1 MKVLVVG
8 IGSMGLNHIKV
19 LTQLKKEG
27 LVTEVYAVDIDRQRL
42 EAVKGQGVDLTFTD
56 YHDAIKYKPDL
67 GIIAVPTTLHYS
79 VASELMNHM
88 DLLIEKP
95 ITERLNEA
103 LDLYRKSKTLGRKV
117 LVGHIE
123 RFNPVYKALIND
135 VNNERPIYVESMRVN
150 RLRGNPQS
158 YGNVLLDLG
167 IHDIDLVLDMVNE
180 DKVRVLSTVLRG
192 GSPVT
197 TAWALLSIGDTIYVL
212 HASWDYE
219 VRVRKIH
226 VTLRNRYYEADLLN
240 RVLIRD
246 GTRHVVEGGP
256 DQLRQELIHVL
267 NVLRGGVERPI
278 IDITDGIKA
287 LAVVNGILTNSPI
300 IDLGE
305 LLT

>member
-1 MKVLVVG
+1 
-8 IGSMGLNHIKV
+8 
-19 LTQLKKEG
+19 
-27 LVTEVYAVDIDRQRL
+27 
-42 EAVKGQGVDLTFTD
+42 
-56 YHDAIKYKPDL
+56 
-67 GIIAVPTTLHYS
+67 
-79 VASELMNHM
+79 MNHM

-95 ITERLNEA
+95 VTERLDEA
-103 LDLYRKSKTLGRKV
+103 LDLYRKSKILGRKI

-150 RLRGNPQS
+150 RLRGGNPQS

-167 IHDIDLVLDMVNE
+167 IHDIDLMLDMVNE

-192 GSPVT
+192 GNPIT

-246 GTRHVVEGGP
+246 GTRHVVEGP

-278 IDITDGIKA
+278 IDITDGIRA